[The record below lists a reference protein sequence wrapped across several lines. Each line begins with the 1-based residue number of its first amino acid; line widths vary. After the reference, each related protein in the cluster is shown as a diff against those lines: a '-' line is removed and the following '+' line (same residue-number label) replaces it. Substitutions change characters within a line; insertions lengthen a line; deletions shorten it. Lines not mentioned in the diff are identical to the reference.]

1 MSVVLRPDHRAP
13 IRPRSSPRVIKA
25 LARRLTPRDRWIMR
39 LVWTHRVLTTPQ
51 IATLAFNSY
60 NTAKDRL
67 SILYELRALDRISP
81 MVPGSAPW
89 HYYLDTPG
97 AEILA
102 ADHGKSVR
110 EFGYSPKRARDA
122 ATSSQVAHT
131 LGVNQ
136 TFVNLFAH
144 TRSPAHRAHLHWW
157 TEAQCAWHWG
167 DIVRPDAAGRWQVGT
182 RRTDFFLEYDRGTER
197 IRRLTAKLDAYAELA
212 DTVGVRGVVLF
223 VLPSGRREAHL
234 RHAIGAR
241 PPVPVAT
248 AVHGTH
254 PADAVWVR
262 VDDPDLHPRPLVDL
276 DPHPISEQPPLLG
289 WPEADDG

>member
-1 MSVVLRPDHRAP
+1 MSVMLRPDHRAP
-13 IRPRSSPRVIKA
+13 IRPRSSPQVIKA

-51 IATLAFNSY
+51 IATLAFTSY

-67 SILYELRALDRISP
+67 AVLYELRALERVRP
-81 MVPGSAPW
+81 WNAPW
-89 HYYLDTPG
+89 RYVLDTPG

-102 ADHGKSVR
+102 ADDGRTLR
-110 EFGYSPKRARDA
+110 EFGYRYDRAKDA
-122 ATSSQVAHT
+122 ATSSQSDHT

-136 TFVNLFAH
+136 TFVDLFAH
-144 TRSPAHRAHLHWW
+144 TRAPEHRAHLEWW

-167 DIVRPDAAGRWQVGT
+167 DIIRPDAAGRWQVGT

-197 IRRLTAKLDAYAELA
+197 LRRLRDKVHAYAELA
-212 DTVGVRGVVLF
+212 DTVGTRGVVLF
-223 VLPSGRREAHL
+223 LLPSRRREAHL
-234 RHAIGAR
+234 RHALGAR

-254 PADAVWVR
+254 PADAVWTR
-262 VDDPDLHPRPLVDL
+262 VDDPDLHPQPLVDL
-276 DPHPISEQPPLLG
+276 APHPVTEQPPLLG